1 MSSNLKAIPE
11 RNDLVIGVISKI
23 AKHGV
28 YIKLIEY
35 PGLEAYCHIREIAGA
50 WIRNIR
56 NFVRKGQQVIAKVIR
71 SNVSSMQVDVSIK
84 RASSAQKQEKL
95 QQYKQQMAALAI
107 VKLIAS
113 KENASETV
121 MRSKIEDLFISEFGT
136 LYHGFEFLATQGE
149 LDFEHNYSSDFI
161 STIYEVAKSSIKVS
175 IFEAELKLGLRSFAP
190 DGVEQIRQVLISVNH
205 YLDTLQ
211 DISYELFTI
220 GSPFYR
226 LWLSSK
232 FSESLNS
239 ATKEVTK
246 ILEEEISGKQDLEHS
261 IQIEKGKK

>member
-1 MSSNLKAIPE
+1 MSLNSKVVPE
-11 RNDLVIGVISKI
+11 RNDLVIGVVSKI

-35 PGLEAYCHIREIAGA
+35 PDLEAYCHIREIAGA

-71 SNVSSMQVDVSIK
+71 SNASSMQVDVSIK

-95 QQYKQQMAALAI
+95 QQYKQQMAALVI
-107 VKLIAS
+107 IKLIAS

-121 MRSKIEDLFISEFGT
+121 IRSKIEDLFLSEFGT
-136 LYHGFEFLATQGE
+136 LYHGFEFLVTQGE

-161 STIYEVAKSSIKVS
+161 STIYEVAKSSIKIS
-175 IFEAELKLGLRSFAP
+175 IFEAEFKLGLRSYAP
-190 DGVEQIRQVLISVNH
+190 DGVEQIRQVLTSINQ
-205 YLDTLQ
+205 YLDPLE

-232 FSESLNS
+232 FSENLNS
-239 ATKEVTK
+239 TTKEVTR
-246 ILEEEISGKQDLEHS
+246 IIEETVSNEQSFEYS
-261 IQIEKGKK
+261 IQLEKGKK